1 MILMDL
7 NDKVKKFVY
16 SEGYRNFL
24 INYDIIKKKVYLGFL
39 RFYEK
44 PSKTNFEYLK
54 RGLISKKDVY
64 ADLQL
69 SYPFHKRVK
78 LIADLLKEKSRA
90 NEGIAEIL
98 HADSLYDT
106 LISEILEILYP
117 TSFMI
122 YWQKIANVFE
132 FNSANY
138 VNYLKRCRTFI
149 SKYKPYLDN
158 FLDLHLFLYHAFPNI
173 WNLKKKNET
182 TINIPIELSELK
194 NMTLL
199 HTNTEKITKIRM
211 FLKDMSRSERNAL
224 LRNLQN
230 EDISPYIL
238 NVIKKDTTRGLVI
251 DGSNISYDFSDAGRP
266 TLDSLR
272 QVLSLIKRSNEPVF
286 YPVYIIFD
294 SSLKYRFRGYER
306 ERFEHEFLAKPSV
319 VEVKQ
324 ADPFILNFARTQK
337 FAVLSNDKFLEWDTD
352 GIVLYHIS
360 REGIIEQNER

>member
-1 MILMDL
+1 MILMNL
-7 NDKVKKFVY
+7 NDKVKEFAY

-24 INYDIIKKKVYLGFL
+24 INYGIIKKKVYLGFL

-44 PSKTNFEYLK
+44 PSKTNFECLK
-54 RGLISKKDVY
+54 KSLISKKYIY

-117 TSFMI
+117 ASFMI
-122 YWQKIANVFE
+122 YWQKITSVLE
-132 FNSANY
+132 FASADY
-138 VNYLKRCRTFI
+138 MDYLKRCRTFI

-158 FLDLHLFLYHAFPNI
+158 FLDLHLFLCHAFPNV
-173 WNLKKKNET
+173 WNLKKEDKT
-182 TINIPIELSELK
+182 TTNIPIELSELK
-194 NMTLL
+194 NMTFLNM
-199 HTNTEKITKIRM
+199 NTEKIRESRI
-211 FLKDMSRSERNAL
+211 FLKGMNRRDRNAL

-230 EDISPYIL
+230 EGISLYIL

-251 DGSNISYDFSDAGRP
+251 DGSNISYNFSNDGRP
-266 TLDSLR
+266 TLNSLR
-272 QVLSLIKRSNEPVF
+272 QVLSLIKKNTEPVF
-286 YPVYIIFD
+286 YPVYIVFD

-306 ERFEHEFLAKPSV
+306 EKFEYEFLAKSFV
-319 VEVKQ
+319 VEVEQ
-324 ADPFILNFARTQK
+324 ADPFILNFARAQR

-352 GIVLYHIS
+352 DIILYRIS
-360 REGIIEQNER
+360 REGTLEQTEK